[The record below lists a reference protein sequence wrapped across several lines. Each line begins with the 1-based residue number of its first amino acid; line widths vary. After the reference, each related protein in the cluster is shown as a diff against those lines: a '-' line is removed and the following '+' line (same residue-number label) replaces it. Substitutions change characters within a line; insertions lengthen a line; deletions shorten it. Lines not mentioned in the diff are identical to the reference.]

1 MRGTTNRVRCRTNTA
16 TTQKKGWR
24 WKRIRYCPALNLKK
38 EYLQAKRLDWE
49 LLKLW
54 SQLGLVCLKYLDE
67 SGCYCTSPTDYAY
80 GRRGEQKRIRQNRR
94 RGRRIN
100 IFGIWEPKVRFDY
113 ALMVGTLKTPTY
125 VQLMDWQA
133 QTAATRL
140 LETGQIT
147 VIIHDNASVHKS
159 SLARQQH
166 QRWQQQG
173 LYVFFLPPYSPQMNR
188 IEDEWLHLKRD
199 ELAGQVFEDE
209 YELAIAIIDGI
220 NNRANHGQY
229 QVERFTFN

>member
-1 MRGTTNRVRCRTNTA
+1 M
-16 TTQKKGWR
+16 
-24 WKRIRYCPALNLKK
+24 RYCPALNLKK

-125 VQLMDWQA
+125 VQLMNWQA

-147 VIIHDNASVHKS
+147 AIIHDNASVHKS
-159 SLARQQH
+159 SLACQQH

-173 LYVFFLPPYSPQMNR
+173 LYIFFLPPYSPQMNR

-220 NNRANHGQY
+220 NNRANHGHY